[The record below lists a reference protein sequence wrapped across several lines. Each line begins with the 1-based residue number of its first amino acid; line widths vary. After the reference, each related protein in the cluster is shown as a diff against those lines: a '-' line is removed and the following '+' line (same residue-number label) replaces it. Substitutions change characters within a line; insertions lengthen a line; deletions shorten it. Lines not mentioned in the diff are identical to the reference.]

1 MNRDLKNYRVSYE
14 RDELTLEN
22 TSTDPLIQFDHWFKE
37 VEKEGSIREPNA
49 MSLST
54 LGLDGFVKSR
64 IVLLKGYDATGF
76 RFYTNY
82 NSEKGKGIEHHS
94 KVGLSFFWANLERQV
109 IIKGIASKMSR
120 TDSENYFKSRPIDS
134 QLGALV
140 SNQSQ
145 VIPDRTYLEERMTAL
160 KATYK
165 EDTIPMPEH
174 WGGYC
179 IEPLSI
185 EFWQGRPN
193 RLHDRIQYRLEDTI
207 WIKERLAP

>member
-22 TSTDPLIQFDHWFKE
+22 TSTDPFLQFDHWFKE

-64 IVLLKGYDATGF
+64 IVLLKQYDTKGF